1 MGRQCRVNQ
10 GEQSAWYGLPPNIQ
24 LVLNVNNE
32 FLVLA
37 MAADTIHS
45 YSVSFFSYIVLLLL
59 HHHHVHLHLLSLLLT
74 SYIQHINHTSN
85 HTQSP
90 HLPHNPL
97 IHHHPPYPFFNLR
110 LPFPTITTSSHP
122 LTCLSPPPKPPHDP
136 TPRKRHHDD
145 EIVA

>member
-1 MGRQCRVNQ
+1 VGRRCRVNQ
-10 GEQSAWYGLPPNIQ
+10 EEQSAWYGLPPNIQ

-37 MAADTIHS
+37 TTAHTNHS
-45 YSVSFFSYIVLLLL
+45 YSVSFFSHLVLL
-59 HHHHVHLHLLSLLLT
+59 HHHLHSLLLP

-97 IHHHPPYPFFNLR
+97 IHHRPPSPFLNLR
-110 LPFPTITTSSHP
+110 LPFPITTTTTTTSSDP
-122 LTCLSPPPKPPHDP
+122 LIRLSPPPKPAHDP

-145 EIVA
+145 EIVTQQ